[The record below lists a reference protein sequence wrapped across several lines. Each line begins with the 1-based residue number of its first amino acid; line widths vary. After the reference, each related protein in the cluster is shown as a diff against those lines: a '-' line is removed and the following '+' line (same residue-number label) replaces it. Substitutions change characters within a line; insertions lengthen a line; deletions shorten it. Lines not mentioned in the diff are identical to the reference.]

1 MKQISENKLK
11 ELLKA
16 QHKLY
21 LLEDAG
27 VDNWDGYSEALSPD
41 NGVPFSYYCDN
52 LLDEIVDKWPNL
64 EDTAFTEN

>member
-1 MKQISENKLK
+1 MKQISESELTR
-11 ELLKA
+11 LLKA

-27 VDNWDGYSEALSPD
+27 VDNWGGYYEALNPD

-52 LLDEIVDKWPNL
+52 LCGDIVKNYPNI
-64 EDTAFTEN
+64 EPINKEE